1 MKFWRVHDNTD
12 PAESDQIFPT
22 KKARE
27 DWIKENYDDES
38 SVVRD
43 EIEMNG
49 NRLTKYMVCRI
60 YSLAIR

>member
-1 MKFWRVHDNTD
+1 MKFYRVHDNDD

-22 KKARE
+22 KAARE
-27 DWIKENYDDES
+27 KWIKENYDDES

-43 EIEMNG
+43 EISVKGPLNKE
-49 NRLTKYMVCRI
+49 LVCHV